1 MIDLHIHTTYSDGTL
16 NLIETLKK
24 AEELKLSAISITDH
38 ETCEAYQELDNINVK
53 KYYSGKI
60 ISGIELKTQYKD
72 RVIDI
77 LGYNIDYEKM
87 MKYLKQAYG
96 DLTKEKIQEIQLERF
111 YEYAKQY
118 GLKVNPIEELKWDKK
133 RDWASVVFYEE
144 IKKHEENK
152 EKLPEDFWE
161 SFTNFRR
168 KYYKN
173 KGSAFY
179 VNFSKYYPT
188 LEKVVQIIHKAG
200 GQVFIPHI
208 YEYLWIENKIKEL
221 DEITNKYDIDG
232 IECYHSIYTDEQI
245 QLLLEFSKR
254 KKLLISGGTDFHGKN
269 KKDIELGTGRG
280 NLQIPEKII
289 QNWKIRNMHKKENL
303 LKI

>member
-16 NLIETLKK
+16 NLIEILKE
-24 AEELKLSAISITDH
+24 AEKLKLTTISITDH
-38 ETCEAYQELDNINVK
+38 ETCEAYQELKNIDVK

-96 DLTKEKIQEIQLERF
+96 DLTKERIQEIQLEKF

-118 GLKVNPIEELKWDKK
+118 GLIVSPIQELKWDKK
-133 RDWASVVFYEE
+133 RDWASKVFYDE

-152 EKLPEDFWE
+152 EKLPEDLWE
-161 SFTNFRR
+161 SFSNFRR

-173 KGSAFY
+173 KESKFY

-188 LEKVVQIIHKAG
+188 LEKVIQIIHNAG
-200 GQVFIPHI
+200 GQVVIPHI
-208 YEYLWIENKIKEL
+208 YEYLWIEDKIKEL
-221 DEITNKYDIDG
+221 DEITKKYDIDG
-232 IECYHSIYTDEQI
+232 IECYHSIYTEEQI
-245 QLLLEFSKR
+245 KLLLEFSKNN
-254 KKLLISGGTDFHGKN
+254 KLLISGGTDFHGAN
-269 KKDIELGTGRG
+269 KSDIELGVGRG
-280 NLQIPEKII
+280 NLQIPEEII
-289 QNWKIRNMHKKENL
+289 ENWEKQN
-303 LKI
+303 